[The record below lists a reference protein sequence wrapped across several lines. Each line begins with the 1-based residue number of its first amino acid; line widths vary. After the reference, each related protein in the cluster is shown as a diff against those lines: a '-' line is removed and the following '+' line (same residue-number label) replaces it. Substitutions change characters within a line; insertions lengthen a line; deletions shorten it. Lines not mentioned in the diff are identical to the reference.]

1 MNLMEDIV
9 IKIMKN
15 LENGQIKAS
24 WEIVKVGQGRNFG
37 ESQEYMMQISVF
49 CRLPI
54 CCFCEWS
61 AVVL

>member
-37 ESQEYMMQISVF
+37 ES
-49 CRLPI
+49 
-54 CCFCEWS
+54 
-61 AVVL
+61 